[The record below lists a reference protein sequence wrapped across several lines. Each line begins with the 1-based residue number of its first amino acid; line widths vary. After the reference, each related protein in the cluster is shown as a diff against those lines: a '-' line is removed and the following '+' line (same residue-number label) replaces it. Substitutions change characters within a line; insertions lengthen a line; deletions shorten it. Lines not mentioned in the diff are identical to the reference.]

1 MTPAPVLAV
10 FAASEGV
17 WGNSVRLD
25 VDYQTANPDSTFNL
39 TVTRYA
45 LQNGAMVPVES
56 ESYRNLS
63 MNDLSSTYAPA
74 TINGDSRL
82 IRVTDLGAAVSG
94 TGWALSRSLSS
105 FPALTAQD
113 TTITGLLDTGTPF
126 SLVLTSVPADLASLV
141 TQITAAITA
150 AGLNGKMQVS
160 TANALGVSGAGTFLK
175 LSSSTAG
182 VRSSVQIL

>member
-1 MTPAPVLAV
+1 ATSITAFVGYTARGPVNKAVRIANFGDYQRTFGNLSQDSEIGYAVQQFFLNGGSDAYVVRVARSASAAKITLQDMTPGPVLAV

-82 IRVTDLGAAVSG
+82 IRVTD
-94 TGWALSRSLSS
+94 
-105 FPALTAQD
+105 
-113 TTITGLLDTGTPF
+113 
-126 SLVLTSVPADLASLV
+126 
-141 TQITAAITA
+141 
-150 AGLNGKMQVS
+150 
-160 TANALGVSGAGTFLK
+160 
-175 LSSSTAG
+175 
-182 VRSSVQIL
+182 